1 MLQFLQ
7 QNLPDDADALTLSDE
22 VEGIMRFVEFPGLSA
37 GEAVVEELTGIT
49 LGETEE
55 VWILLS
61 DTATRAEEESCVLTV
76 VNIRESC
83 VPTVVNIRD
92 LDGEG
97 ETGTVAVKEILGV
110 NETDDEAERKADDG
124 ISKETEKKNKVL
136 AKLVRQTRG
145 FDKFLL
151 IFSQWNKNLAGGGGG
166 HGVKNRDFEI
176 LVS

>member
-76 VNIRESC
+76 VNIR
-83 VPTVVNIRD
+83 D

-97 ETGTVAVKEILGV
+97 ETGTVVVKEILGV

-151 IFSQWNKNLAGGGGG
+151 IFSQWNKNLGGGGG